1 MFGYGASGTYGGT
14 TTAKTAA
21 ALSFSNRC
29 DLFKGYG
36 YDNTFDT
43 SYSTDFEFYEK
54 VAGEKYDYVVTI
66 NKANQTAP
74 IAMDVYE

>member
-14 TTAKTAA
+14 VA
-21 ALSFSNRC
+21 ALSFSSRC

-43 SYSTDFEFYEK
+43 SYSTDFEFYDK
-54 VAGEKYDYVVTI
+54 IPGDKYDYVVTI

-74 IAMDVYE
+74 VAMDVYE